1 LQHHNSLPISGT
13 PTPEYLP
20 LWSIKQA
27 AQYLRV
33 CESWVRRHL
42 SELPHSRHGRLIRFD
57 PDELKSRVADRK
69 SLEPKEPIMVNRY
82 QRGGIYVRGKKK
94 MYYGTFRIDTPE
106 GRRSVNIPL
115 GTKKELPTKTAA
127 RDKLAAI
134 ISATKQGSVVPT
146 AKAMKFSHLAA
157 EWKATEGAALGQS
170 TLQHYIS
177 ALRAYV
183 TPDFANRDI
192 RTINRKAVQDCLTK
206 QAEKYSR
213 SSLRSLRLVMRM
225 TLAWAERNGYIRQPS
240 GWLDGIRLPKKVG
253 GHKVVRTELKPG
265 TDPCHR
271 GAVEGAVLYDGS
283 ICGFARSIRQPSW
296 AAPALGAKPQKG

>member
-1 LQHHNSLPISGT
+1 
-13 PTPEYLP
+13 
-20 LWSIKQA
+20 
-27 AQYLRV
+27 
-33 CESWVRRHL
+33 
-42 SELPHSRHGRLIRFD
+42 
-57 PDELKSRVADRK
+57 
-69 SLEPKEPIMVNRY
+69 
-82 QRGGIYVRGKKK
+82 
-94 MYYGTFRIDTPE
+94 
-106 GRRSVNIPL
+106 
-115 GTKKELPTKTAA
+115 
-127 RDKLAAI
+127 
-134 ISATKQGSVVPT
+134 
-146 AKAMKFSHLAA
+146 MKFSHLAA